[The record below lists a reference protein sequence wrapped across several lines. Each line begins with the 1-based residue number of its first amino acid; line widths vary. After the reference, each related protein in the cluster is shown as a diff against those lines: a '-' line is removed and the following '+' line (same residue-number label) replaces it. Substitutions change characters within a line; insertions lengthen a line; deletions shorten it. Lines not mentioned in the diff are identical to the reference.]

1 MRIILTGTPCT
12 GKSAI
17 AKELR
22 EKLDYKLVYLSG
34 IVEKKKLWKKKD
46 KFGTKIVQLE
56 KLEKEINKIVPRERD
71 LIIEGHLACEFK
83 IKNVDFVIVCRTNP
97 KTLERRLRGRN
108 YPEKKIYDNIMSEL
122 LDYCTI
128 LSLQNY
134 KKVYEIETSK
144 SVRANV
150 NEILKIINGKGEQ
163 FRAGWVNWSK
173 ELERR
178 IIGSSRPK

>member
-1 MRIILTGTPCT
+1 MQIVLTGTPCT

-46 KFGTKIVQLE
+46 RFGTKIVQLE
-56 KLEKEINKIVPRERD
+56 KLEKEFNKTTSKEKN
-71 LIIEGHLACEFK
+71 LIIEGHLACELK

-97 KTLERRLRGRN
+97 KTLEKRLRERS
-108 YPEKKIYDNIMSEL
+108 YPKEKIGDNLMCEL

-134 KKVYEIETSK
+134 RRVYEIETSK
-144 SVRANV
+144 KLEENIK
-150 NEILKIINGKGEQ
+150 EILGIIGGRREDLK
-163 FRAGWVNWSK
+163 AGWVSWSK
-173 ELERR
+173 QLRKKVIDSQIR
-178 IIGSSRPK
+178 